1 MNYFIHNM
9 DIINGSKW
17 LLLLSVAFFIVPL
30 SYGQS
35 PNSFDKIAFV
45 SDVHLQDV
53 FADLTNSDFKG
64 IYQDE
69 TGKYATIRTMKAQ
82 LNSTRLFNE
91 NYFAFHQA
99 LENINELGIKI
110 VVLPGDFSDDGQPMN
125 IKALR
130 KILKSYEQQY
140 GMRFYLTTGNHDP
153 VTPFASPGGKWDFLG
168 PNGQDQI
175 LISDSSLL
183 VGKENITSPIG
194 IDTQI
199 QYGGYPEIGKIL
211 GDFGFFPNPKDL
223 FWTHPYE
230 ALDYA
235 NYDYNKSMGNA
246 QLKFRSFPVDDS
258 HRLPDLTY
266 LVEPIP
272 GIWLLAIDGNVYQP
286 IDDTE
291 RFKGSSIGFNLTS
304 IQKAHHLKWVKE
316 ISQLAKEKG
325 KTLISFSHYP
335 LVEFNDGT
343 DEQLSRL
350 FGENKFQLARSP
362 KYSTSQL
369 YAGAGL
375 KIHVAGHMHL
385 NDTGIFKDEE
395 GNHLFNIQVPSI
407 AAYPPAFKTFKV
419 WKTDSIEIQTHRL
432 NQVQE
437 MNTFFPLY
445 LEEHNYLKANNEN
458 DIWDNQVLNSR
469 DYQEY
474 TNYHLKELV
483 RLRFIPND
491 WPEDFSQQLL
501 GMNGKELFY
510 FSSLYRPTERFKFLQ
525 TKDMSDRSKQEL
537 RKALTKKGIDYDNL
551 EKWTGLDLITAFYF
565 IKNGDEIAYQDL
577 GIERIKI
584 YSELLHLAN
593 HIEPRQ
599 NETFANSFQ
608 SFTKIFDQMLK
619 GEASDHFS
627 IDLNTNKIYNLN

>member
-1 MNYFIHNM
+1 MNNY
-9 DIINGSKW
+9 KW
-17 LLLLSVAFFIVPL
+17 PLLLAVALLATPI
-30 SYGQS
+30 SQAQS
-35 PNSFDKIAFV
+35 TYSSDKIAFV

-64 IYQDE
+64 IYLE
-69 TGKYATIRTMKAQ
+69 EAGKYATIRTMKAQ

-99 LENINELGIKI
+99 LANINELGIKI

-130 KILKSYEQQY
+130 KILKRYEQEY

-168 PNGQDQI
+168 PNGQEQI
-175 LISDSSLL
+175 LISDSSFL
-183 VGKENITSPIG
+183 VGKENIASPIT
-194 IDTQI
+194 IDQQI
-199 QYGGYPEIGKIL
+199 QYGGYPEISEIL
-211 GDFGFFPNPKDL
+211 GDFGFYPNPKDL

-235 NYDYNKSMGNA
+235 HYDFNKSLSNA

-286 IDDTE
+286 SNDE
-291 RFKGSSIGFNLTS
+291 EGFKGSSIGFNLTA
-304 IQKAHHLKWVKE
+304 IQKAHHLKWIKE

-343 DEQLSRL
+343 DEQLSKL
-350 FGENKFQLARSP
+350 FGENKFQLTRSP

-369 YAGAGL
+369 YAQAGL

-385 NDTGIFKDEE
+385 NDTGIFEDEE

-419 WKTDSIEIQTHRL
+419 WKKDSIEIQTHRL
-432 NQVQE
+432 NEVQE
-437 MNTFFPLY
+437 MTTFFPLY
-445 LEEHNYLKANNEN
+445 LGEHNYLKANNEK
-458 DIWDNQVLNSR
+458 DIWDSQVLNSHN
-469 DYQEY
+469 YQEY

-483 RLRFIPND
+483 RLRFVPND

-501 GMNGKELFY
+501 EMNGKELFY
-510 FSSLYRPTERFKFLQ
+510 FSSLNQATERFKFLQ
-525 TKDMSDRSKQEL
+525 TKDMSDHSKKEL
-537 RKALTKKGIDYDNL
+537 INTLTKKGIDYDNL
-551 EKWTGLDLITAFYF
+551 QNWTGLDLITAFYF

-577 GIERIKI
+577 GTQQIKI
-584 YSELLHLAN
+584 FSELLHLAN
-593 HIEPRQ
+593 QIELRE
-599 NETFANSFQ
+599 NETFTNSFK